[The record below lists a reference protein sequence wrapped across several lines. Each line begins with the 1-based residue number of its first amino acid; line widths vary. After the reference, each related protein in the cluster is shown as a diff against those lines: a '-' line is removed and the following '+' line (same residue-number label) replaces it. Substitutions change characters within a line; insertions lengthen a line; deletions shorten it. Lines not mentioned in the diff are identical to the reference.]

1 MVFHP
6 YLNTQT
12 VAWKRINEKYNRAIT
27 LMDMISKY
35 FIPISLFS
43 HRHTFTHI
51 PLNQPRTSSYGQ
63 PSLNSL
69 KEEQ

>member
-35 FIPISLFS
+35 LFLPPSSAIGTPSPISPS
-43 HRHTFTHI
+43 T
-51 PLNQPRTSSYGQ
+51 NQGHLPID
-63 PSLNSL
+63 
-69 KEEQ
+69 